1 MATITTQIA
10 KINFQNEDY
19 TLTKI
24 DNNGKKVYVMED
36 SSNNRAVK
44 KVLKKE
50 WKEFFKIK

>member
-10 KINFQNEDY
+10 KIDFQNEDY

-36 SSNNRAVK
+36 SHNNRAVK

-50 WKEFFKIK
+50 WKEFFKIN